1 MKRIEKEY
9 NKAIERWRINK
20 GVGSMLIPTI
30 YNDKL
35 VLLYLLQHLYKANK
49 DYRTYILV
57 ENFNERLNIINL
69 LTNQE
74 NEKENNDEFKRLL
87 DNRNIIIYTFD
98 YANDRTIFADVMI
111 AYHIDDNYI
120 DSIVRHLKSNKFKLA
135 IFNKLL
141 KPEVSAKLYKV
152 CPNLDVFSSFEVAL
166 NRLSS
171 PVEEM
176 THGVSLVSVDIN
188 LHKNYN
194 DFISTSM
201 SIFNDF
207 DTLNKARQGDT
218 VTNTSSAQY
227 CAHLAAENGWNP
239 NLDMSVEVNRQLDS
253 LYNPNALKERA
264 STTYEIIRSRNVF
277 LTSYK
282 HKVDSII
289 AFLKEHN
296 NEQFIIISKYS
307 EFADKLATEIN
318 KEFGLD
324 KCKSLHDKIDSIPA
338 IDDNGNIITY
348 KSGAKK
354 GTPKMWGYA
363 SQAKLFVKR
372 FAEKRLQILSLTNA
386 PDKDLSLQVDGI
398 ILSSPLCM
406 TPNQY
411 LYRLGKVS
419 FNSETI
425 HFHTFYIKDSIEQ
438 KAIEGRNVNESYT
451 LVTDYENNIITDDL
465 SDVYFVD

>member
-57 ENFNERLNIINL
+57 ENFNERLNIVNL

-120 DSIVRHLKSNKFKLA
+120 DSIVRHLKSNKFRLA

-176 THGVSLVSVDIN
+176 THGVTLSSTALLKS
-188 LHKNYN
+188 YN
-194 DFISTSM
+194 DYISTSM
-201 SIFNDF
+201 SIFDDF
-207 DTLNKARQGDT
+207 DTLNKARVGDT
-218 VTNTSSAQY
+218 NSNISSAQY
-227 CAHLAAENGWNP
+227 CATLAANNGWTP
-239 NLDMSVEVNRQLDS
+239 NLDMSSEINRQLDS

-264 STTYEIIRSRNVF
+264 STTYEVIRSRNKF
-277 LTSYK
+277 LASYK
-282 HKVDSII
+282 NKIDAII
-289 AFLKEHN
+289 DFLKEN
-296 NEQFIIISKYS
+296 NNKQFIIISKYS
-307 EFADKLATEIN
+307 EFADTLSDEIN
-318 KEFGLD
+318 KAFGID
-324 KCKSLHDKIDSIPA
+324 KCKSLHDKVDPIPA
-338 IDDNGNIITY
+338 IDDDGNVITF

-354 GTPKMWGYA
+354 GTPKMWSYA
-363 SQAKLFVKR
+363 AQLKLFTKR
-372 FAEKRLQILSLTNA
+372 FNEKRLQILSLTNS
-386 PDKDLSLQVDGI
+386 PDKDIELQVDGI
-398 ILSSPLCM
+398 ILSSPLCL

-411 LYRLGKVS
+411 LYRLGKVH
-419 FNSETI
+419 FNEQTMR
-425 HFHTFYIKDSIEQ
+425 FYTFYIKDSIEQ
-438 KAIEGRNVNESYT
+438 KAIEGRNVNEHYK
-451 LVTDYENNIITDDL
+451 LITDYENNIITDDL